1 MFESVLGLDSGINL
15 VYGESATGKT
25 TLCLQIAGEKA
36 INGKVVFIDTENGF
50 SLERFKQIYP
60 EDYKERLNNINLA
73 RVSNFDEQC
82 KVFDTIKNVKKVD
95 LVIVDTIG
103 MHYRERVKED
113 SYDANK
119 KIDKQL
125 KILKELFNRDVKVII
140 SNQVYSNITTNKIQ
154 VVGGNMLRNWSSVV
168 MKMEK
173 NPRKIIKEKPKEE
186 IIEFKI
192 DNKGITLIS

>member
-60 EDYKERLNNINLA
+60 EDYKERLNNINLVM
-73 RVSNFDEQC
+73 VSNFDEQC

-95 LVIVDTIG
+95 IVIVDTIG
-103 MHYRERVKED
+103 M
-113 SYDANK
+113 N
-119 KIDKQL
+119 
-125 KILKELFNRDVKVII
+125 
-140 SNQVYSNITTNKIQ
+140 
-154 VVGGNMLRNWSSVV
+154 
-168 MKMEK
+168 
-173 NPRKIIKEKPKEE
+173 
-186 IIEFKI
+186 
-192 DNKGITLIS
+192 

>member
-36 INGKVVFIDTENGF
+36 IKSKVVFIDTENGF

-113 SYDANK
+113 SYDAEKLEQCCYEDGK
-119 KIDKQL
+119 KSK
-125 KILKELFNRDVKVII
+125 
-140 SNQVYSNITTNKIQ
+140 
-154 VVGGNMLRNWSSVV
+154 
-168 MKMEK
+168 K
-173 NPRKIIKEKPKEE
+173 NYKRK
-186 IIEFKI
+186 
-192 DNKGITLIS
+192 T